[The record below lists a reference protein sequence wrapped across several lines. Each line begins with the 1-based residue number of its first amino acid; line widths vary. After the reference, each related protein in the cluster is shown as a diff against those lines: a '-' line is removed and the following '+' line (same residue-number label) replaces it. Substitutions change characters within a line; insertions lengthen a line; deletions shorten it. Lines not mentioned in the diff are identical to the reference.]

1 MPAAT
6 QPHGD
11 QQSQRIRAHG
21 RCVLPKILWQLLP
34 DVLRD
39 VCGADVSKCF
49 ESCQRVGSLRE
60 ACVSVSRGYVDLRQ
74 GDVAE

>member
-1 MPAAT
+1 MNGARRNPASRRSAE
-6 QPHGD
+6 PED
-11 QQSQRIRAHG
+11 PRA
-21 RCVLPKILWQLLP
+21 WALLP